1 MPYLIDGHNLI
12 AALPDISLADEND
25 EAKLVLKLRGF
36 STRAKTKC
44 TVIFDRGLPAG
55 TSKLSTSAVKVVF
68 ASERSS
74 ADSLI
79 RRRISQTRDARNWTL
94 VSSDR
99 EIVDRARRRGMR
111 QVSAAEFA
119 RQLGQGDTAGSSI
132 AGPEKPTP
140 SEDDT
145 ALWLQHFG
153 DAEDGD
159 GVE

>member
-44 TVIFDRGLPAG
+44 IVIFDRGLPAG
-55 TSKLSTSAVKVVF
+55 ASKLSTSAVQVVF

-99 EIVDRARRRGMR
+99 EIVGFARRQNMR
-111 QVSAAEFA
+111 HLGAAEFA
-119 RQLGQGDTAGSSI
+119 RQLGQGDAAGSGVAS
-132 AGPEKPTP
+132 PEKPTP

-145 ALWLQHFG
+145 AHWLAEFG
-153 DAEDGD
+153 ADE
-159 GVE
+159 